1 MRAQEHLELAS
12 RAQRREGWLHR
23 LGSLVNETLA
33 NAPDS
38 AVRSRQLQQC
48 IEALGT
54 SVAEQVPRTAQHGI
68 PRDMMVIAS
77 SMGSPRGMVSSR
89 SMVIPSGTV
98 ARPAR
103 YCPAQSSPV
112 TPVCVLM
119 QYGLAG
125 AAGGR
130 VEDHRCTQPQPCL
143 GRPRGRTVPHA
154 GAHWHSPSES
164 AHRAE
169 YHRVLRRGLCWD

>member
-77 SMGSPRGMVSSR
+77 SV
-89 SMVIPSGTV
+89 VIPSGMV
-98 ARPAR
+98 AGPAP

-130 VEDHRCTQPQPCL
+130 VEGHRCTQPQPCL

-169 YHRVLRRGLCWD
+169 LP